1 MKPKNKKLQ
10 WLDKTLWAMLAVYI
24 IGIAYLLI
32 RNMQANLLLFVNTIT
47 LLFILGLLAFIAYML
62 AMRE

>member
-1 MKPKNKKLQ
+1 MKPKNKNTK
-10 WLDKTLWAMLAVYI
+10 WLDRVIWAMLAVYI